1 VGANRV
7 LVNGAII
14 PGRFQ
19 AQASKL
25 AERPMISRP
34 PRPWD
39 LVRSEDAVCGAGQ
52 TPAVRRR
59 YASLNV
65 FSSVHFSPPGK
76 LFQHATRT
84 PSFSTVHHECCC
96 ATFSCPGPGQIVVLL
111 VYGSDTSRGRR
122 LYIHPENSECR
133 HSNIIILPSKS
144 RTQFSQVSTVLPLTH
159 TRATKLPLDFLR
171 SSPSAPAG
179 MLCGVVGTCIA

>member
-59 YASLNV
+59 YSSLNV
-65 FSSVHFSPPGK
+65 FSSVHFSPLGK
-76 LFQHATRT
+76 LFQLHAQLFNRA
-84 PSFSTVHHECCC
+84 SRVCC
-96 ATFSCPGPGQIVVLL
+96 ATFSCPGPGVKSWYCWCTAATL
-111 VYGSDTSRGRR
+111 VAVGACTYTPKTQNADILTSSFYP
-122 LYIHPENSECR
+122 LKAEPNSHRYQPCF
-133 HSNIIILPSKS
+133 P
-144 RTQFSQVSTVLPLTH
+144 
-159 TRATKLPLDFLR
+159 
-171 SSPSAPAG
+171 
-179 MLCGVVGTCIA
+179 